1 MTITKFDK
9 IAIIPKRCDKCNRL
23 FWMEPYNVFYRVVG
37 IEHYSLKH
45 IKCKECVAM
54 EKRKTIVEYKSTN
67 GYSGRLYGE
76 SSMSIYDKDGDEVLH
91 TGKRSINT
99 FDELKKCVDGYP
111 EFEKAMDRIDIDN
124 IEESED
130 GI

>member
-1 MTITKFDK
+1 
-9 IAIIPKRCDKCNRL
+9 
-23 FWMEPYNVFYRVVG
+23 
-37 IEHYSLKH
+37 
-45 IKCKECVAM
+45 M

-67 GYSGRLYGE
+67 GYSGRIYGE

-111 EFEKAMDRIDIDN
+111 EFEKAMDRLDIDR